1 MYTPPHGEHGER
13 LRLIKFI
20 IPRMGFHERQSIIL
34 ISFCAAPT
42 LLLEITAA
50 ITGVRTEKNSFKKL
64 KLFYHTDHQFL

>member
-1 MYTPPHGEHGER
+1 MYTPPHGEHEER
-13 LRLIKFI
+13 LRLI

-50 ITGVRTEKNSFKKL
+50 ITGVRAEKNSFKKL